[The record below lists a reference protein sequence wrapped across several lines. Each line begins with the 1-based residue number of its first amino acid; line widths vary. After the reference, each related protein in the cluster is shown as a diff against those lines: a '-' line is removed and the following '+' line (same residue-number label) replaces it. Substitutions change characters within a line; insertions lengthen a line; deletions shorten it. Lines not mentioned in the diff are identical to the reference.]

1 MDVKEELI
9 LGDKALTHWYYVA
22 KGRALLAMLK
32 SIKVP
37 EIVDVGAGSGVFS
50 KILIE
55 AGICRSAICVDPAYP
70 DEREEWYLGRVIHFV
85 RSLDTVT
92 QSLVL
97 MMDVLEHVD
106 DDLGLIRQ
114 YTDCMP
120 HAGKVL
126 VTVPAFDFLWS
137 GHDVFL
143 GHRRRYTLLT
153 IEKRLQLAN
162 LKVLRC
168 RYFFGTLFPIVTLVS
183 AVNRWQLESG
193 SYRAEST
200 LKNYPPIVNKIFTYI
215 HDFERLF
222 LFPINRFAG
231 LSIFCLAEKR

>member
-9 LGDKALTHWYYVA
+9 LGDKAPTHWYYVA

-37 EIVDVGAGSGVFS
+37 EIVDVGAGSGIFS
-50 KILIE
+50 KILLE
-55 AGICRSAICVDPAYP
+55 AGKCRSAICVDPAYA
-70 DEREEWYLGRVIHFV
+70 DQREEWYLGRSIRFV
-85 RSLDTVT
+85 QSIDNLT

-97 MMDVLEHVD
+97 LMDVLEHVND
-106 DDLGLIRQ
+106 DVGLIRQ
-114 YTDCMP
+114 YTGCMP

-153 IEKRLQLAN
+153 IEKKLQMAN
-162 LKVLRC
+162 LKILRSQ
-168 RYFFGTLFPIVTLVS
+168 YFFGTLFPIVALVRT
-183 AVNRWQLESG
+183 VNRWQLESG
-193 SYRAEST
+193 SSKSESM
-200 LKNYPPIVNKIFTYI
+200 LKKYPPMLNKILTYI

>member
-9 LGDKALTHWYYVA
+9 LGDKALTHWYYIA
-22 KGRALLAMLK
+22 KGRALVAMLK

-50 KILIE
+50 KILVE

-70 DEREEWYLGRVIHFV
+70 DEREELYLGRSIHFV
-85 RSLDTVT
+85 RSIDAVT
-92 QSLVL
+92 QSLIL
-97 MMDVLEHVD
+97 IMDVLEHVD
-106 DDLGLIRQ
+106 DDVGLIRQ
-114 YTDCMP
+114 YAEYMP
-120 HAGKVL
+120 CGGKIL

-143 GHRRRYTLLT
+143 EHRRRYTLLT
-153 IEKRLQLAN
+153 IEKRLQMAN
-162 LKVLRC
+162 LKVLRSQ
-168 RYFFGTLFPIVTLVS
+168 YFFGTLFPIVTFVRT
-183 AVNRWQLESG
+183 VIRWQLESG
-193 SYRAEST
+193 SSKAESM
-200 LKNYPPIVNKIFTYI
+200 LKNYPPLLNKILTYI

-222 LFPINRFAG
+222 LFPFNRFAG

>member
-9 LGDKALTHWYYVA
+9 LGDKALTHWYYIA
-22 KGRALLAMLK
+22 KGRALVAMLK

-70 DEREEWYLGRVIHFV
+70 DEREELYLGRSIHFV
-85 RSLDTVT
+85 RSIDTVT
-92 QSLVL
+92 QSLIL
-97 MMDVLEHVD
+97 IMDVLEHLD
-106 DDLGLIRQ
+106 DDVGLIRQ
-114 YTDCMP
+114 YSEYMP
-120 HAGKVL
+120 HGGKIL
-126 VTVPAFDFLWS
+126 VTVPAFGFLWS

-143 GHRRRYTLLT
+143 EHRRRYTLLT
-153 IEKRLQLAN
+153 IEKRLQMAN
-162 LKVLRC
+162 LKVLRS
-168 RYFFGTLFPIVTLVS
+168 RYFFGTLFPIVTLVRI
-183 AVNRWQLESG
+183 VNRWQLESG
-193 SYRAEST
+193 SSKAESM
-200 LKNYPPIVNKIFTYI
+200 LNNYPPIVNKILTYI

-222 LFPINRFAG
+222 LFPFNRFAG

>member
-9 LGDKALTHWYYVA
+9 LGDKALAHWYYVA

-50 KILIE
+50 KVLIE
-55 AGICRSAICVDPAYP
+55 AGTCQRAICVDPAYP
-70 DEREEWYLGRVIHFV
+70 NEREEWYLGRAIHFV
-85 RSLDTVT
+85 RSIDTVT

-97 MMDVLEHVD
+97 LMDVLEHVD
-106 DDLGLIRQ
+106 DDVGLIRQ
-114 YTDCMP
+114 YTHCLP
-120 HAGKVL
+120 RAGKVL
-126 VTVPAFDFLWS
+126 VTVPAFGFLWS

-143 GHRRRYTLLT
+143 GHRQRYTLLA
-153 IEKRLQLAN
+153 IEKKLQMAN
-162 LKVLRC
+162 LKVLRSQ
-168 RYFFGTLFPIVTLVS
+168 YFFGMLFPVVTLVRT
-183 AVNRWQLESG
+183 VNRWLLESG
-193 SYRAEST
+193 SSEADSM
-200 LKNYPPIVNKIFTYI
+200 LKNYPPIVNKILMYI
-215 HDFERLF
+215 HDFERQF